1 MVLHVPHMRC
11 YSQPRC
17 SVVGAHYLLSSSK
30 SRTAFWN
37 VLPKL
42 LPPWKLRIRFG
53 VLLTVSI
60 LCEPQD
66 THRKIRQTKN
76 ITNTIAT
83 FGRPGGLQLKSHPTW
98 IVRACALRGPRP
110 AQSPR
115 LRPKEF
121 SNTWLEFSNEICS
134 ASRPLSVML
143 LSLLNLRGPLL
154 RWRMEFVQL
163 WVEPLSPVLPRRY
176 EASSLQGTLKGLLRG
191 LEWRRESP
199 IRTSACSR

>member
-1 MVLHVPHMRC
+1 MFHTRLRVGSFANKRDLRLREFGVEHVKGFACATCMRC
-11 YSQPRC
+11 YSHPRC
-17 SVVGAHYLLSSSK
+17 SVVGAHYLLSSSN

-37 VLPKL
+37 VLLEL
-42 LPPWKLRIRFG
+42 LPPWKLRICFG

-60 LCEPQD
+60 LCEPQN
-66 THRKIRQTKN
+66 THRKIRKTKN
-76 ITNTIAT
+76 ITKTIAA

-98 IVRACALRGPRP
+98 IVRACALRGRRP

-121 SNTWLEFSNEICS
+121 SNAWLEFSNEVCS

-154 RWRMEFVQL
+154 R
-163 WVEPLSPVLPRRY
+163 
-176 EASSLQGTLKGLLRG
+176 
-191 LEWRRESP
+191 
-199 IRTSACSR
+199 